1 MIKTMT
7 AKYKGICARTGAPIN
22 IGDPIRYDTATRRA
36 WIDQAAETMTAAAAL
51 VTELDPDI
59 DPETAESVGR
69 YMARA
74 ARGYRSD
81 IYRASGREYYRNKA
95 GRCEDAPCCGCC
107 NF

>member
-7 AKYKGICARTGAPIN
+7 AKFRGRCARTGAPIN
-22 IGDPIRYDTATRRA
+22 VGDPIQYDTASRRA
-36 WIDQAAETMTAAAAL
+36 YLDQAADTMSPAAAL
-51 VTELDPDI
+51 VMELDPDL
-59 DPETAESVGR
+59 DRETAESVGAH
-69 YMARA
+69 MARA

>member
-1 MIKTMT
+1 MIKTMI
-7 AKYKGICARTGAPIN
+7 AKYPGKCAHTSAPIYP
-22 IGDPIRYDTATRRA
+22 GDEIQYDTASRKA
-36 WIDQAAETMTAAAAL
+36 WLSEPGDLQAEAAHAL
-51 VTELDPDI
+51 DI
-59 DPETAESVGR
+59 DPDLDHETAASVGR